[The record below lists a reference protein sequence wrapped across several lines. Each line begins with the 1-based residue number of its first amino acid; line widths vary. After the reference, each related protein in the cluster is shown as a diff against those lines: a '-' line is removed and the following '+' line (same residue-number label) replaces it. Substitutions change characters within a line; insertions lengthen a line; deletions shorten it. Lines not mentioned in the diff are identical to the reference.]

1 LPYSEVLEF
10 FGGARGSYL
19 EFVDDL
25 YHICDAGACGLDRMQ
40 QVMLQ
45 TFLSQ
50 NILPYA
56 DAAAMDSSAEQGMP
70 FLDRDSVDLVP
81 RLPAAFR
88 VGRWPGGEQYQ
99 THNSLG
105 GRVGYAFSR
114 NLGGNALGANGARH
128 LVRTSGTLESSY

>member
-1 LPYSEVLEF
+1 MDVKQQMTCAYSDVLEL

-50 NILPYA
+50 NIFSYA
-56 DAAAMDSSAEQGMP
+56 DAAAMDSSQLSSACRFSIVIRLILCRDCPPP
-70 FLDRDSVDLVP
+70 FGLV
-81 RLPAAFR
+81 A
-88 VGRWPGGEQYQ
+88 GRRGAIP
-99 THNSLG
+99 
-105 GRVGYAFSR
+105 
-114 NLGGNALGANGARH
+114 NA
-128 LVRTSGTLESSY
+128 